1 MSKGLGFT
9 AWGLDGTPALHP
21 QVMWQ
26 KGVALALHLD
36 AHPNRPNLYLV
47 WAYAPIFSRKT
58 LGAICSLLFFSCSI
72 FLFCVGSL
80 HRSPTKNTA
89 RTSRTKWSR
98 RKKIAKENDG
108 ERARGFFWVNFLER
122 NFGYLVLK
130 YFPAELQWA
139 DSSTIVTFFF
149 GLHIPSWGTYPDM
162 EGGGPL
168 EAGVWLWGLAEPF
181 GGISGILGFRYTVD
195 MISIL
200 FRTLKNNGLAQ
211 DFEHSYI

>member
-1 MSKGLGFT
+1 MAKGGRVGF
-9 AWGLDGTPALHP
+9 APGCPPKPPKLIPCMGLRSNFFKKNPWGD
-21 QVMWQ
+21 
-26 KGVALALHLD
+26 
-36 AHPNRPNLYLV
+36 
-47 WAYAPIFSRKT
+47 
-58 LGAICSLLFFSCSI
+58 LFPS
-72 FLFCVGSL
+72 FLFLFDLPLLCWLAPSQPYEEYGKNEPNKMK
-80 HRSPTKNTA
+80 SPKKNCEGK
-89 RTSRTKWSR
+89 RR
-98 RKKIAKENDG
+98 RKSK
-108 ERARGFFWVNFLER
+108 RFFFWVNFLER

-162 EGGGPL
+162 EEGGPL